1 MQSCS
6 DEETSDHENERAGGG
21 HCGGVMTRVQPTPA
35 MEPPLQITFRNM
47 AALPSVEPEIRRRA
61 DKLDQWTPD
70 VMSCHVVVEAE
81 GNRHRTGHEY
91 RVHISVRV
99 PGEEIAVGSHHLDE
113 DIHRAVHGAFDAA
126 DRQLEDYVR
135 RRRGQVKQHRVASE
149 TDAPESTPPDDEANA
164 PRSP

>member
-1 MQSCS
+1 
-6 DEETSDHENERAGGG
+6 
-21 HCGGVMTRVQPTPA
+21 MTPPPRT
-35 MEPPLQITFRNM
+35 MKLPLQITFRNM
-47 AALPSVEPEIRRRA
+47 APLPSVEPEIRRRA

-164 PRSP
+164 PCSP